1 VNRVPGVALALVTLG
16 CLAVACAPS
25 AQRGD
30 AHLAVVSASRKNFRV
45 PAPDGMVSDLGR
57 DPGADVA
64 FRVAMPSDL
73 EMLAHFSPEDTSLRG
88 WQASF
93 EMASSLPED
102 DATSLA
108 LFAEMRR
115 VMPLRYERARAAARP
130 EIGALALSLRTGA
143 SDPAVADATVRI
155 GEQVPITVTRNDARA
170 IIGFALIG
178 MPETPDGRTAPHA
191 ALVGTTV
198 ALLKNRVTYLYY
210 VGRLPEQGAPLAEIR
225 PALEAWTEKVLAAN
239 R

>member
-1 VNRVPGVALALVTLG
+1 M
-16 CLAVACAPS
+16 
-25 AQRGD
+25 
-30 AHLAVVSASRKNFRV
+30 
-45 PAPDGMVSDLGR
+45 PAPAGMVSDLGR
-57 DPGADVA
+57 DAGADAV
-64 FRVAMPSDL
+64 FRAAVPSDF
-73 EMLAHFSPEDTSLRG
+73 EMLAHFSPEDASLRDRH
-88 WQASF
+88 ASF
-93 EMASSLPED
+93 EMPHSLPED

-115 VMPLRYERARAAARP
+115 FMPLRYERARAAARP
-130 EIGALALSLRTGA
+130 EIRELALSLRGGV
-143 SDPAVADATVRI
+143 SDPAAADATVRT

-178 MPETPDGRTAPHA
+178 MPETPDGRTGPRAV
-191 ALVGTTV
+191 LVGTTV

-210 VGRLPEQGAPLAEIR
+210 VGRLPEQGAPLAEVR

>member
-1 VNRVPGVALALVTLG
+1 MSRVRSLALALVTLG
-16 CLAVACAPS
+16 CLAAACAPF
-25 AQRGD
+25 ARRDD
-30 AHLAVVSASRKNFRV
+30 AHVAVVSASRRTFHI
-45 PAPDGMVSDLGR
+45 PAPAGMVSDLGR

-64 FRVAMPSDL
+64 FRVAVPSDL
-73 EMLAHFSPEDTSLRG
+73 EMLAHFSSEDTSRG
-88 WQASF
+88 DWHASF
-93 EMASSLPED
+93 EMARSLPED
-102 DATSLA
+102 DASSLA

-130 EIGALALSLRTGA
+130 EIGALALSLREGA
-143 SDPAVADATVRI
+143 SDPARADATVRT
-155 GEQVPITVTRNDARA
+155 GEQVPINVTRNDARA

-178 MPETPDGRTAPHA
+178 MPETPDGLTGPRAV
-191 ALVGTTV
+191 LVGTTV

-225 PALEAWTEKVLAAN
+225 PALEAWAEKVLAAN

>member
-1 VNRVPGVALALVTLG
+1 VSRVRSRALALVTLG
-16 CLAVACAPS
+16 CLAAACAPF
-25 AQRGD
+25 ARRDD
-30 AHLAVVSASRKNFRV
+30 AHVAVVSASRRTFHI
-45 PAPDGMVSDLGR
+45 PAPAGMVSDLGR

-64 FRVAMPSDL
+64 FRVAVPSDL
-73 EMLAHFSPEDTSLRG
+73 EMLAHFSSEDTSRG
-88 WQASF
+88 DWHASF
-93 EMASSLPED
+93 EMARSLPED
-102 DATSLA
+102 DASSLA

-130 EIGALALSLRTGA
+130 EIGALALSLREGA
-143 SDPAVADATVRI
+143 SDPARADATVRT

-178 MPETPDGRTAPHA
+178 MPETPDGLTEPHA
-191 ALVGTTV
+191 VLVGTTV

-210 VGRLPEQGAPLAEIR
+210 VGQLPEQGAPLAEIR